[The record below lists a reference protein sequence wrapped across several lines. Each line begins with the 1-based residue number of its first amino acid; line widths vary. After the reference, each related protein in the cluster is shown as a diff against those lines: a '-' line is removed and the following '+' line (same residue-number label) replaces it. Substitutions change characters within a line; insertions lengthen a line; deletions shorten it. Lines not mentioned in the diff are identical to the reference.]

1 MRNIDIEEKALNL
14 QPLTQHIHIMK
25 KKRIAIFASGN
36 GSNAENIIRYFQAED
51 RGAEVALV
59 VCNKP
64 DAKVLQRAESL
75 GVPAIVV
82 PKRDFNN
89 EAFTTGL
96 MRDNGI
102 DFIVLAGFLLM
113 IPDFLITLYP
123 EKIINIH
130 PSLLPKYGGKGMY
143 GEHVH
148 EAVVAAGDKESGITI
163 HIVDEN
169 CDGGRIVFQAT
180 TPVEPT
186 DTPDDV
192 ATKVHALEYQHF
204 PRVIEDM
211 LSALK

>member
-1 MRNIDIEEKALNL
+1 
-14 QPLTQHIHIMK
+14 MK

-51 RGAEVALV
+51 REAEVALV
-59 VCNKP
+59 VCNRQ

-89 EAFTTGL
+89 ETFMIGL
-96 MRDNGI
+96 MHDNGI

-113 IPDFLITLYP
+113 IPDFLISLYP
-123 EKIINIH
+123 EKIVNIH

-148 EAVVAAGDKESGITI
+148 EAVVAAGEKESGITI

-169 CDGGRIVFQAT
+169 CDGGRIVFQAKT
-180 TPVEPT
+180 SIEPT

-192 ATKVHALEYQHF
+192 ATKVHALEYLHF
-204 PRVIEDM
+204 PRIIGEL
-211 LSALK
+211 LSK